1 MIFHRALV
9 TINIGT
15 YNFKELHLFLTILQ
29 QRKLCAKQVCWCSTL
44 SQFLSFLYFTYMLF
58 FIFSILHSLLMTS
71 KSAQMTSGI
80 IETLLHLSESKSIVS
95 MELLS
100 QCIKI
105 LSTRTLVTSD
115 ILTHG
120 KLMKLVANMIRNLS
134 EENVKSTSK
143 PDENQ
148 TKGKNPL

>member
-1 MIFHRALV
+1 
-9 TINIGT
+9 
-15 YNFKELHLFLTILQ
+15 
-29 QRKLCAKQVCWCSTL
+29 
-44 SQFLSFLYFTYMLF
+44 
-58 FIFSILHSLLMTS
+58 MTS

-120 KLMKLVANMIRNLS
+120 KLLKLVANTIRNLS

-148 TKGKNPL
+148 TKGKNSLCRTKSLIFDEMTY

>member
-1 MIFHRALV
+1 
-9 TINIGT
+9 
-15 YNFKELHLFLTILQ
+15 
-29 QRKLCAKQVCWCSTL
+29 
-44 SQFLSFLYFTYMLF
+44 
-58 FIFSILHSLLMTS
+58 MTS
-71 KSAQMTSGI
+71 KSSQMTSGI

-95 MELLS
+95 MELLG

-115 ILTHG
+115 ISTHG
-120 KLMKLVANMIRNLS
+120 KLLKLVANTIRNLS

-148 TKGKNPL
+148 TKGKNSLCTMGWNRK

>member
-1 MIFHRALV
+1 MMFNKIYNLW
-9 TINIGT
+9 TI
-15 YNFKELHLFLTILQ
+15 
-29 QRKLCAKQVCWCSTL
+29 
-44 SQFLSFLYFTYMLF
+44 SFF
-58 FIFSILHSLLMTS
+58 FSILHSLLMTS

-95 MELLS
+95 MELLG

-120 KLMKLVANMIRNLS
+120 KLLKLVANTIRNLS

-148 TKGKNPL
+148 TKGKLKCTKIGMVYQT

>member
-1 MIFHRALV
+1 MCKTSVLVFH
-9 TINIGT
+9 II
-15 YNFKELHLFLTILQ
+15 TILAFV
-29 QRKLCAKQVCWCSTL
+29 LIITC
-44 SQFLSFLYFTYMLF
+44 FL

-80 IETLLHLSESKSIVS
+80 IETLLQLSESKSIVS

-120 KLMKLVANMIRNLS
+120 KLLKLVANTIRNLS

-148 TKGKNPL
+148 TKGKMLKNSLSRNKRLMLDEMTS

>member
-1 MIFHRALV
+1 
-9 TINIGT
+9 
-15 YNFKELHLFLTILQ
+15 
-29 QRKLCAKQVCWCSTL
+29 
-44 SQFLSFLYFTYMLF
+44 
-58 FIFSILHSLLMTS
+58 MTS

-143 PDENQ
+143 PDENH
-148 TKGKNPL
+148 TKGKMDKNSLLRNKRFMLDEMFQRNASKFAIHLEYENPHSFFRFSFRASTLFFPL

>member
-1 MIFHRALV
+1 
-9 TINIGT
+9 
-15 YNFKELHLFLTILQ
+15 
-29 QRKLCAKQVCWCSTL
+29 
-44 SQFLSFLYFTYMLF
+44 
-58 FIFSILHSLLMTS
+58 MTS
-71 KSAQMTSGI
+71 KSSQMTSGI

-95 MELLS
+95 MELLG

-120 KLMKLVANMIRNLS
+120 KLLKLVANTIRNLS

-148 TKGKNPL
+148 TKGKNSLICRTKSLFGYEMT